1 MPPTGNATRAGDTL
15 PRMRNNPVARREKKR
30 GLSGAF
36 SQRSSIMRGSRRQR
50 ESNGRSR
57 MRTGIVLFACGGA
70 CFNIATSVAA
80 PASARG
86 NAPVVAVLTPADCP
100 KPASVDVLEHTIDL
114 ALLLDPPAL
123 SGTGALRV
131 RARRVTSTLTL
142 DAHDLRVTEVHTGA
156 RALSFQQADRRIEVQ
171 LPEPLAAG
179 AELVVQL
186 AWVGATGGKTLHF
199 APGEVW
205 AGYDA
210 AAWMP
215 TLQDPAQRATLSLRI
230 TTTEALEVV
239 ASGRRLGRARMP
251 DGRWVHAFIV
261 EEPTPPFL
269 YAFAAG
275 RFDTAEL
282 ALDGITLR
290 ALGPHGADLK
300 GALALTAP
308 MYRFLREHTGAPLLA
323 AEYTQVFVHGDAA
336 QEAAGLSLISAS
348 ALDDVR
354 ADPTDDW
361 IFSHELAH
369 QWFAWRVAC
378 ADFADFWLNEGLA
391 TFLVGAIKE
400 QRWGAAAYA
409 GELRVWRSRSAHVHS
424 DGRDAP
430 LSLSAPGSARTA
442 PCEKALQARGVTY
455 FRGALTLHK
464 LRGELGDAV
473 FWEGL
478 RRYVAERS
486 GRGARSEDLRAAFEA
501 TSGRDL
507 KPFFARWVYAPAP
520 DVK

>member
-1 MPPTGNATRAGDTL
+1 M
-15 PRMRNNPVARREKKR
+15 
-30 GLSGAF
+30 
-36 SQRSSIMRGSRRQR
+36 QI
-50 ESNGRSR
+50 
-57 MRTGIVLFACGGA
+57 GIVLLACSA
-70 CFNIATSVAA
+70 CSRIATSAAA
-80 PASARG
+80 PASAPG
-86 NAPVVAVLTPADCP
+86 NAPGVAVPTPAGCP

-114 ALLLDPPAL
+114 ALALDPPAL

-131 RARRVTSTLTL
+131 RAKRVTSTLTL
-142 DAHDLRVTEVHTGA
+142 DAHELRVTEVHAGP
-156 RALSFQQADRRIEVQ
+156 RSLPFQQADGRIEIR
-171 LPEPLAAG
+171 LPEPVTAG

-186 AWVGATGGKTLHF
+186 AWDGATGGNTPRF

-215 TLQDPAQRATLSLRI
+215 TLQDPAQRATLALRI

-239 ASGRRLGRARMP
+239 ASGRRLARVQTP
-251 DGRWVHAFIV
+251 EGHWVHSFVV
-261 EEPTPPFL
+261 EQPTPPFL

-275 RFDTAEL
+275 HFDTAEL
-282 ALDGITLR
+282 AVDGITLR

-308 MYRFLREHTGAPLLA
+308 MYRFLREHTGAPLLSP
-323 AEYTQVFVHGDAA
+323 EYTQIFVQGDAA
-336 QEAAGLSLISAS
+336 QEAAGLSFLSAS

-378 ADFADFWLNEGLA
+378 ADFADFWLNEGMA
-391 TFLVGAIKE
+391 TFLVGAVKE

-409 GELRVWRSRSAHVHS
+409 DELSVWRSRSAQVHA
-424 DGRDAP
+424 DRRDAP
-430 LSLSAPGSARTA
+430 LSLSAPGSARIA
-442 PCEKALQARGVTY
+442 PCEKLLQPTGVTY
-455 FRGALTLHK
+455 FRGAITLHE
-464 LRGELGDAV
+464 LRGELGDTV

-507 KPFFARWVYAPAP
+507 KPFFARWVYSPAP
-520 DVK
+520 DVE